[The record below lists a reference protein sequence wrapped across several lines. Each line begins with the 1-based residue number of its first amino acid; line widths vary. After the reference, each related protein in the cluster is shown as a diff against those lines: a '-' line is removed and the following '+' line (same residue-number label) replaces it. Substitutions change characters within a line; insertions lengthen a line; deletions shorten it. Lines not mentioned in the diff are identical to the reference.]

1 MSLPSMDAGRVDGG
15 LHVAEE
21 LSQERCWDLLR
32 SNTTGR
38 FGFLQQGRVM
48 ILPVNYL
55 VDGQSIYFRTA
66 GDGSIAEAV
75 PSLESSLQIDDSRAD
90 RSEGWSVLVSGA
102 SSRVEDQD
110 LLTRL
115 WGKVMAEPWA
125 GGERNLFIRIH
136 AESVTGRH
144 VHLE

>member
-115 WGKVMAEPWA
+115 WGKVMAEPWS